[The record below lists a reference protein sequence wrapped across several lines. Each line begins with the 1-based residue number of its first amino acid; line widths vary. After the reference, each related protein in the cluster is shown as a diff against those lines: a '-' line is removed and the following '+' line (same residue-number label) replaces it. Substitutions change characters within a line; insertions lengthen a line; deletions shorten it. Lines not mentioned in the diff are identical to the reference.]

1 MNKQKKSQHNANLNS
16 PFRGLGGRLGGTFLF
31 KTAFRSLIGNGL
43 KTWLNVF
50 VLSISFVLIILL
62 QGILKGWSNQAV
74 DDTIKWEIAGGQYWQ
89 SKYDPFDPFTFDSS
103 TIQIPMIFKKEIDNH
118 EIEPIL
124 ITQASIYPQGRM
136 QGVLLKGIRPNQKLI
151 NLPTV
156 LLNSK
161 NVANGSEGAIPVI
174 LGAFMAKQTK
184 LHLNDLVTLRWRD
197 KNGTF
202 EAADIQVVGIFKT
215 SIPTV
220 DNGILWIPLDRLQ
233 KMTLNDN
240 CANLLIKSPEI
251 KAKTAQGWQFKS
263 VEKLTESTMLLVK
276 TKSIGTSFM
285 YVIFLLLAML
295 AIFDTQTLS
304 IFRRQREI
312 GTLVALG
319 MTKRQV
325 VWHFTLEGT
334 MNALLAFAFAAIWGA
349 PIMYFMQVYGYSFNM
364 DASEIG
370 VPMADTMYA
379 SITAELVLNTMI
391 FILIVTAI
399 VSYLPA
405 RKIAKMNPT
414 DAIRGKVK

>member
-1 MNKQKKSQHNANLNS
+1 MK
-16 PFRGLGGRLGGTFLF
+16 LF

-62 QGILKGWSNQAV
+62 QGILKGWSTQAV
-74 DDTIKWEIAGGQYWQ
+74 DDTVKWEIADGQYWQ
-89 SKYDPFDPFTFDSS
+89 TKYDPFDPFTLDSS
-103 TIQIPMIFKKEIDNH
+103 TAKIPEVFLNDIANQR
-118 EIEPIL
+118 IEPVL
-124 ITQASIYPQGRM
+124 ITQGSIYPEGRM
-136 QGVLLKGIRPNQKLI
+136 QGVLLKGIRPDQKLLQI
-151 NLPTV
+151 PTSK
-156 LLNSK
+156 LNS
-161 NVANGSEGAIPVI
+161 NSEEIPVV
-174 LGAFMAKQTK
+174 LGAFMARQTK
-184 LHLNDLVTLRWRD
+184 LKINDVVTLRWRD

-202 EAADIQVVGIFKT
+202 EAADIRVVDIFKT

-220 DNGILWIPLDRLQ
+220 DNGNIWLPLDRLQ
-233 KMTLNDN
+233 KMTLNEN
-240 CANLLIKSPEI
+240 CANILVKSPEI
-251 KAKTAQGWQFKS
+251 KQVNVLGWDFKS

-276 TKSIGTSFM
+276 TKSVGTSFL

-312 GTLVALG
+312 GTLIALG
-319 MTKRQV
+319 MTQRQV

-334 MNALLAFAFAAIWGA
+334 INAVLAFAVGAVWGS
-349 PIMYFMQVYGYSFNM
+349 PIIFYMVTKGYSFNM

-379 SITAELVLNTMI
+379 TITPGLIIGTMI
-391 FILIVTAI
+391 FILIVTAA